1 MRTLPQ
7 KARDLSSLDEREQ
20 RAIALIGRGV
30 SPHDVAE
37 QLGMDEPQ
45 VFRLVTGVLDE
56 AEPPGGPS
64 LTEVH
69 RRHGTQ
75 PASAVERDAFDAE
88 YGRSRPA
95 DDEG

>member
-7 KARDLSSLDEREQ
+7 KARDLDALDAREQ
-20 RAIALIGRGV
+20 RAIALIGDGV
-30 SPHDVAE
+30 SPHDVAD

-56 AEPPGGPS
+56 TEPPEGPT
-64 LTEVH
+64 LGEIH
-69 RRHGTQ
+69 ARHGSR
-75 PASAVERDAFDAE
+75 PATAAELDEFDVA
-88 YGRSRPA
+88 YGASQPA